1 MISLIAVRVLARRLW
16 VHTLSDT
23 SFLQATHKCP
33 TQHREPRLEGLKGTF
48 RPRVPEADTHTH
60 KTLFYNKANPKSGK
74 IYAGDRRF
82 LRAPFSKVIFKI
94 VDHSWDGAPWK
105 GLAVSKQPGKPRASS
120 LGVRKAAWLPDLSD
134 YERWREM
141 FLIRK
146 PLA

>member
-23 SFLQATHKCP
+23 SLQATHKCP

-94 VDHSWDGAPWK
+94 VDHQLGWSPMERLGGFQATREAQ
-105 GLAVSKQPGKPRASS
+105 GLLTGSQEGS
-120 LGVRKAAWLPDLSD
+120 LVA
-134 YERWREM
+134 
-141 FLIRK
+141 
-146 PLA
+146 